1 MTKPKVG
8 AVSAALQLKIG
19 DHDPILLTTL
29 SLPITIRNGSDW
41 ATYALVSLATRL
53 GCLDLGHWFR
63 NNSAAFLTAH
73 PHCRIGIRD
82 EYGHEHQITEGTDR

>member
-41 ATYALVSLATRL
+41 ATYEL
-53 GCLDLGHWFR
+53 GIDVQAVTETVKAIF
-63 NNSAAFLTAH
+63 SAA
-73 PHCRIGIRD
+73 
-82 EYGHEHQITEGTDR
+82 EGTS

>member
-1 MTKPKVG
+1 MTKPTVG

-41 ATYALVSLATRL
+41 ATYELTIDVKAVTETVKAI
-53 GCLDLGHWFR
+53 F
-63 NNSAAFLTAH
+63 NAAEEAS
-73 PHCRIGIRD
+73 
-82 EYGHEHQITEGTDR
+82 

>member
-41 ATYALVSLATRL
+41 ATYEYEL
-53 GCLDLGHWFR
+53 GIDVQAVTETVKAIF
-63 NNSAAFLTAH
+63 SAA
-73 PHCRIGIRD
+73 
-82 EYGHEHQITEGTDR
+82 EGTS